1 MTTMMMI
8 RQLLAGLRRR
18 HGDRGITLVE
28 IMTSTVLA
36 ATLGGMVTMLV
47 ISTQRQTA
55 AGEIR
60 MADIDSA
67 RVGMD
72 ALTRVLRTAVQPAQL
87 QVGCGSCIG
96 PASVS
101 TALTAAEVDRLQ
113 LFANL
118 GDPTGPFLITFAAEE
133 ENGKWVLT
141 QKTQR
146 PDVGSAPNFRY
157 TPCIPKQAGCRISVR
172 TLVRGL
178 DWPSPTPMFVY
189 RDNAADVLTPP
200 GARPGLTPDQLL
212 IVDSIDITLPVRTP
226 NGVGAGGFLSATRV
240 TLPNASTSVLATA
253 VPMPEPS

>member
-1 MTTMMMI
+1 MPA
-8 RQLLAGLRRR
+8 RLRRLRRR

-36 ATLGGMVTMLV
+36 VTLGGLVTTMV

-67 RVGMD
+67 RVGID

-87 QVGCGSCIG
+87 QIGCGSCIG

-101 TALTAAEVDRLQ
+101 TALTAAETDRLQ

-118 GDPTGPFLITFAAEE
+118 GDAAGPFLITFAVEQ
-133 ENGKWVLT
+133 ENGTWVLT
-141 QKTQR
+141 QKTQV

-178 DWPSPTPMFVY
+178 DWPAPTPMFVY
-189 RDNAADVLTPP
+189 RDNAADVLTAP
-200 GARPGLTPDQLL
+200 GARAGLTPDQLL
-212 IVDSIDITLPVRTP
+212 VVDSIDITLPVRTP
-226 NGVGAGGFLSATRV
+226 NRVGAGGFVSATRV
-240 TLPNASTSVLATA
+240 ALPNSSTSVLATA